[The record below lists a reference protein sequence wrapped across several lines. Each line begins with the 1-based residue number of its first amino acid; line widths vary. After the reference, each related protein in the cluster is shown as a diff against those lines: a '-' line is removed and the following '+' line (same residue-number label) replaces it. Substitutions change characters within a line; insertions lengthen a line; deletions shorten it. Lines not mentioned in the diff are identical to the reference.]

1 MPDKYRHHTPHF
13 VVSFLLTYK
22 PSCIIIN
29 TNDTSSA
36 KCKKY
41 FLKYEKEAEM
51 KGYSCLSILC
61 VALLFGAVF
70 ISPAF
75 AEKKKVDDVAL
86 SEIKASVTGASVN
99 NQTADIDKDMRDQER
114 LQASE
119 NVNYDVD
126 VSPSVSKESKTVDQ
140 NIGDHKTSNVSFTGM
155 NMGLKGG
162 ITLVKPH

>member
-1 MPDKYRHHTPHF
+1 
-13 VVSFLLTYK
+13 
-22 PSCIIIN
+22 
-29 TNDTSSA
+29 
-36 KCKKY
+36 
-41 FLKYEKEAEM
+41 M

-75 AEKKKVDDVAL
+75 AEKKKIDDVAL

-119 NVNYDVD
+119 NVNNDAD

-140 NIGDHKTSNVSFTGM
+140 NIGDHKTSNGSFTGM